1 MQQRG
6 KPSSSGVVTSERLH
20 QMASDEGGRWD
31 VGTKDNEV
39 FLRRMSE
46 SNERLFEDS
55 LEPDQAR
62 KLAEVLNKFAGKAE
76 EGTDSDDDERKDA
89 DKDDKG
95 RDKDKDDKDRDKDDE
110 DKDRDKDEKDDKDK
124 DKDGDKDKD
133 DEDDES

>member
-1 MQQRG
+1 MGRQ
-6 KPSSSGVVTSERLH
+6 
-20 QMASDEGGRWD
+20 EGSRWD

-89 DKDDKG
+89 DKEDKG
-95 RDKDKDDKDRDKDDE
+95 KDKDKDDKDRDKDDE
-110 DKDRDKDEKDDKDK
+110 DKDRDKDEKDDKHK
-124 DKDGDKDKD
+124 DKDGDKD